1 MPSSTTIYSDW
12 GWDEVFSSAVLA
24 IALSR
29 KGYKVFI
36 EFPTPLERRGLVIS
50 RSYSVG
56 ITHRDGATLINSL
69 ALEYIN
75 DRKLG
80 LVIKYNGEGKSEILM
95 RFANASSLTEVT
107 MEYVST
113 MNERVDVPQQILNDI
128 VAMNNMRLDKLSR
141 VGRIMY
147 RALKMNYS
155 NKEFRNLM
163 YSFAISVITT
173 KSLKIPDSLA
183 REASKYDIAMDLGNK
198 LIKNRHY
205 IDLNGVKVI
214 TVSSKF
220 NDDFIKKNITLLKSV
235 AYDILVK
242 TCRSD
247 GFAILIQETE
257 LGHTMRVCLL
267 RRDVSFINVIKSIP
281 PELSQRL
288 LITLRGNHII
298 IKFKNPSESSLDAM
312 LDIATKI
319 VSAVA
324 TRK

>member
-1 MPSSTTIYSDW
+1 MPTSTTIYSDW
-12 GWDEVFSSAVLA
+12 SWDDIFSSAVLA

-36 EFPTPLERRGLVIS
+36 EFPTPLERRGLIIS

-56 ITHRDGATLINSL
+56 ITHKDGATLLNSL

-80 LVIKYNGEGKSEILM
+80 LVIKYDGEGKSDILM

-113 MNERVDVPQQILNDI
+113 MNERVEVPQQILNDI
-128 VAMNNMRLDKLSR
+128 IAMNNMRLDKLSR
-141 VGRIMY
+141 VGRVMY

-155 NKEFRNLM
+155 NKEFRHLM

-173 KSLKIPDSLA
+173 KSLKIPDQLI
-183 REASKYDIAMDLGNK
+183 REASKYDIAMELGNK
-198 LIKNRHY
+198 LIKESHY
-205 IDLNGVKVI
+205 IDMNGVKVI

-220 NDDFIKKNITLLKSV
+220 NNEFIRKNIQLLKSV
-235 AYDILVK
+235 AYDVLVK
-242 TCRSD
+242 ACRSD
-247 GFAILIQETE
+247 GFAILVQETE

-267 RRDVSFINVIKSIP
+267 RRDISFVNIIKTIP
-281 PELSQRL
+281 TEVSQRL
-288 LITLRGNHII
+288 LITLRGNHLI
-298 IKFKNPSESSLDAM
+298 IKFKDPKESSLDSM
-312 LDIATKI
+312 LDLAAKI